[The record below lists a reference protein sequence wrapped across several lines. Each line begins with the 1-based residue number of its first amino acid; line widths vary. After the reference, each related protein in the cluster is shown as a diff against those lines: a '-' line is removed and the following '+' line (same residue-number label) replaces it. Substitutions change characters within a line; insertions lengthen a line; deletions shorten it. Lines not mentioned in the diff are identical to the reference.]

1 MAFLRHVALRVK
13 DKEETRRFYEMI
25 GFKFVGY
32 RGPDNISSIDLTDG
46 TLNMTILQYDGKERQ
61 PLEEL
66 TEFMHIGVIVEDLGD
81 IYKKLLDG
89 GANLLRDDVKQ
100 RNEIDWEKPPTRS
113 FKVSD
118 PDGNVIDI
126 TCAKDEWRGVTI

>member
-32 RGPDNISSIDLTDG
+32 RGPDSTSSIDLTDG
-46 TLNMTILQYDGKERQ
+46 TLNMTILQYDGEKRQ

-66 TEFMHIGVIVEDLGD
+66 TEFMHIGVIVEDLAD
-81 IYKKLLDG
+81 IYKKLLDS
-89 GANLLRDDVKQ
+89 GADLLRDDVKK
-100 RNEIDWEKPPTRS
+100 RNEIDWEKPPIRS

-126 TCAKDEWRGVTI
+126 TCAKDEWRGVTV